1 MKDELAKRLV
11 QGLKEAGINFVTYL
25 PETRLSQI
33 VPLIRDDP
41 EMELVA
47 VSSEQEAVTIAVGA
61 TLGGKQAAVY
71 MENTGIYVSSYSL
84 LVTGKQ
90 LGVPILLV
98 VGFLGGVPDQR
109 NSFLY
114 ATIGNHTIPVLQGL
128 GIEYKVL
135 EDGEKLEIKISDA
148 VRAANALRAPYVIR
162 HECLELLAKQVS
174 DQLIV
179 TSQSGQRI
187 EWSHLSKHEGN
198 LLVGMMGCA
207 IGVATGLALA
217 LPHRKVIALDSD
229 GSVLLSLFN
238 LATLGNLQPKNLVI
252 YVFDNG
258 VYSGSRI
265 SYPTATSGNAD
276 LEAMARGAGIN
287 RNELAFFVCKVEE
300 SLLHREIPRP
310 NTDLA
315 ENKYTFVRYLERTEE
330 KTIPFVG
337 RG

>member
-1 MKDELAKRLV
+1 M
-11 QGLKEAGINFVTYL
+11 
-25 PETRLSQI
+25 
-33 VPLIRDDP
+33 
-41 EMELVA
+41 
-47 VSSEQEAVTIAVGA
+47 
-61 TLGGKQAAVY
+61 
-71 MENTGIYVSSYSL
+71 
-84 LVTGKQ
+84 
-90 LGVPILLV
+90 
-98 VGFLGGVPDQR
+98 
-109 NSFLY
+109 
-114 ATIGNHTIPVLQGL
+114 
-128 GIEYKVL
+128 
-135 EDGEKLEIKISDA
+135 
-148 VRAANALRAPYVIR
+148 IR
-162 HECLELLAKQVS
+162 HECLELLAGKIT
-174 DQLIV
+174 DQLVV

-207 IGVATGLALA
+207 VGVAMGLALA

-238 LATLGNLQPKNLVI
+238 LATLGNLQPRNLAI

-265 SYPTATSGNAD
+265 SYPTATAGNTD
-276 LEAMARGAGIN
+276 LAAMARAAGIAN
-287 RNELAFFVCKVEE
+287 AATIRNVEEFKQKGLEALTRSQLAFFVCKVEE

-315 ENKYTFVRYLERTEE
+315 ENKYTFVRYLERTEK